1 VARGVILAH
10 GPAVST
16 ALIAEHAGVSQATL
30 FKRFGTK
37 EALVVRALAAPECM
51 AFVDVLAAGPDARPI
66 PEQLAAAGAEILA
79 FYTRMVPAVQAL
91 FAAGVRPDCAFA
103 GEVPPPLR
111 VRAALLGFF
120 GAAQAA
126 GRVRPGDPEPLVYA
140 FMGAL
145 HGRVFLRHFLSGPA
159 PAEPADDARFVA
171 GLVDAL
177 WAGLAPGG
185 R

>member
-111 VRAALLGFF
+111 
-120 GAAQAA
+120 
-126 GRVRPGDPEPLVYA
+126 YA

>member
-51 AFVDVLAAGPDARPI
+51 AFVDVLAAGP
-66 PEQLAAAGAEILA
+66 AAAGAEILA